1 MKRRAAAFAC
11 LALAAVL
18 PAAACAGGTG
28 EAPAP
33 PPAPA
38 ATAAAP
44 PPAAAVPAPPPP
56 LDDFIAGVLYR
67 IARWARGQGDLDRA
81 IAGFR
86 RVRDSDAILSPTAG
100 LRLAQALAAAG
111 RGEESAAAFAAA
123 LADPGLHPSLRHVAR
138 IEYGDALAALG
149 RAPEAI
155 TQYEAA
161 AGSLGAGGYELAEA
175 RWASA
180 RARRAAGDPLW
191 AADARAAVAAQ
202 AYAPSALAALDA
214 LDEAGL
220 DAPPLEAALVRYR
233 HFAND
238 AARSR
243 YEAIA
248 ADPASPAEGAAAWF
262 YLGALAERVPDNAA
276 AVGAYER
283 SLELAPGGRL
293 ADDALWWLALIHQAE
308 GRPER
313 ALAAL
318 DALRERFPGSPFAP
332 GAGIVAALALARTG
346 DGEAAGERLRAAAAS
361 GAPADA
367 AAAARWLGALGL
379 REDGDPLPAD
389 FDPSS
394 RAAVFEAAGGAPIVA
409 GDPSEWRLPEADW
422 DEALDWMR
430 ARFGPPPEAG
440 ADAPEPPEYALAEVL
455 RSAGEQGIARAMLSG
470 LLAGYEGRP
479 WDQLALARRASDAGL
494 HGVALTAA
502 IRLLGP
508 LPPAERAAAPL
519 AIELLAYPAPYADE
533 LLAAAEA
540 EGLPP
545 LLLLALVRQES
556 AFVPD
561 AGSPAGALG
570 LTQVIPST
578 GAQIAESLG
587 VEWRTRLLTDPRW
600 SLRFGAHYLAA
611 QLEAFGGDLL
621 AALAAYNAG
630 PSNAARW
637 RGAQWAPGPD
647 GYAEAVDFTETRL
660 YLERV
665 IENYAWYRW
674 LYLGA
679 SPPAIG
685 AAPSGAAGE
694 AGG

>member
-1 MKRRAAAFAC
+1 MKRRAALAAC

-18 PAAACAGGTG
+18 PAACTGGTG
-28 EAPAP
+28 EAPSP
-33 PPAPA
+33 PPA
-38 ATAAAP
+38 ATAAA
-44 PPAAAVPAPPPP
+44 ATPAPPPP
-56 LDDFIAGVLYR
+56 PSPPGDFAAGVLYR
-67 IARWARGQGDLDRA
+67 IARWARDRGDLERA

-86 RVRDSDAILSPTAG
+86 RVRDSDAILAPTAG

-111 RGEESAAAFAAA
+111 RGEESAAAFGAA

-149 RAPEAI
+149 RTPEAL
-155 TQYEAA
+155 TQYGAA
-161 AGSLGAGGYELAEA
+161 AGSLRAGGYELAEA

-180 RARRAAGDPLW
+180 RARRDAGDPRW
-191 AADARAAVAAQ
+191 AAEARAAVAAQ

-220 DAPPLEAALVRYR
+220 DAPPLQAALVRYR

-238 AARSR
+238 AARAR

-248 ADPASPAEGAAAWF
+248 ADPADGAEAAVAWF

-276 AVGAYER
+276 AVRAYER

-293 ADDALWWLALIHQAE
+293 ADDALWWLALIHRAE
-308 GRPER
+308 GRPAQ
-313 ALAAL
+313 ALAAF

-332 GAGIVAALALARTG
+332 GAGLAASLALARTG

-361 GAPADA
+361 GARAAA

-379 REDGDPLPAD
+379 REEGDPLPAD
-389 FDPSS
+389 LDPSS
-394 RAAVFEAAGGAPIVA
+394 RAAIFEAAGGAPIGA
-409 GDPSEWRLPEADW
+409 GDPSEWRLPEAGW
-422 DEALDWMR
+422 NEALDWMR

-440 ADAPEPPEYALAEVL
+440 ASAPEPPEYALATAL
-455 RSAGEQGIARAMLSG
+455 RSAGERGIARAVLSG
-470 LLAGYEGRP
+470 LLAGSEGRP
-479 WDQLALARRASDAGL
+479 WDRLALARRASGEGF
-494 HGVALTAA
+494 HGVAITAA
-502 IRLLGP
+502 IGLLGP

-587 VEWRTRLLTDPRW
+587 VEWDARLLTEPRW

-647 GYAEAVDFTETRL
+647 GYAEAVDFTETRR

-685 AAPSGAAGE
+685 APPPAT
-694 AGG
+694 AGGVRG